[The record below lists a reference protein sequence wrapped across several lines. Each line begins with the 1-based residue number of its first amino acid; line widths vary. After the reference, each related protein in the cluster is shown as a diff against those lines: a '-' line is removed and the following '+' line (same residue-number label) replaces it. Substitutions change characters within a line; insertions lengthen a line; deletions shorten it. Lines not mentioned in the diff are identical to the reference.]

1 MPYLLEYGQ
10 RRAGHSLRRRVWG
23 DKLGVNVLEA
33 TELIEQ
39 AIVLFVGDLWAVEH
53 IVRVAV
59 PTNAFTERIDTPP
72 GLFERPAFALRA
84 PIFAEAPAGRRSLG
98 GGGAATSSAS
108 SAWSR
113 CSASWMARTCRA
125 TSLHGSSF
133 RASRHR
139 SLPSRGHF
147 VRSILDMSK

>member
-10 RRAGHSLRRRVWG
+10 RRAGHSLRRRVGG

-39 AIVLFVGDLWAVEH
+39 AIVLFVGDLGAVEH
-53 IVRVAV
+53 IVRVVV

-72 GLFERPAFALRA
+72 GLFERPAFARA
-84 PIFAEAPAGRRSLG
+84 PTFAEAPAGRRSLG

-113 CSASWMARTCRA
+113 CSASWMARARRA

-147 VRSILDMSK
+147 VRSFLDTSK